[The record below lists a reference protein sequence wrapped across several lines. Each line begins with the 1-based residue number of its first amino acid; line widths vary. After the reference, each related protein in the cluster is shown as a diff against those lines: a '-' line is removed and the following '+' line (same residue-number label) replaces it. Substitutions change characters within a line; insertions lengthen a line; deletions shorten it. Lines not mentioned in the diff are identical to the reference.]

1 MSKPRK
7 LKEATTTSNLPSQLA
22 VLANPDAIHV
32 YWDSSLFNEVYLK
45 NDLPSRFPA
54 FFHAEEETPFHMF
67 FQGFLDLCVEKET
80 EDFKT
85 WSETETIT
93 NWIKPMM
100 ALLGWQDN
108 PAQTPFMEEV
118 SFTVE
123 ERGSKKTYRPDL
135 LYVDDPR
142 VKKYVSGEKDS
153 NKRLVEARHT
163 VTAIVEAKYWDRLE
177 EYRQGVGETRRR
189 VDKKEQDSATALSP
203 DEQVLKYMEILDKDY
218 GILTDGKTW
227 KLFHKSVSNDSAKR
241 CFEFDIGDLKEFVLS
256 GIHDSDR
263 RKIATEAIKYFYFF
277 FSKASLN
284 PGQNQEPVVN
294 EVLRYSQQ
302 YVDKAEEDLKDRFLQ
317 AMNFA
322 CNGFKRAMKEGG
334 KSPDLELIRNVS
346 ESHLFNILFV
356 RNCEVRNVLP
366 LKDVSYRKGS
376 LTAIIEK
383 LDRLGF
389 DPNKDDELNQ
399 VSLARAF
406 QQDFPY
412 THHGNEI
419 YDRLIALYRL
429 VHTGNGEQ
437 RDEGFKV
444 VGFKESVF
452 SEREWEAAKKYR
464 LNNLEMVHILFQLG
478 FAESSVRGRKYQQI
492 PYNAFT
498 PRQLGSIYESFLE
511 FKLEEA
517 PSDMVFR
524 KKEWSGANL
533 KSKEV
538 VELDI
543 PKVKKGELFFTPNNQ
558 DRRATGSYYTPD
570 HVVQFVVSEVLV
582 PIIDG
587 KSAKDILKV
596 RACDPAMGSGHFL
609 NAALN
614 FLTRAYLDA
623 LSRESEDSLDVTL
636 QDAKRLVLENC
647 IFGVDFN
654 ERAVKLAKLS
664 LWLESAVPGKQ
675 LEHLEDQLKLG
686 NSLIPRD
693 RINKS
698 ELDRW
703 RKAFD
708 WGQFK
713 PESLIFIGNPPWGA
727 VLSGETKEKISE
739 LYKIPQDNI
748 NSFEAF
754 LLLPDIIGV
763 QESMFVVPRNFI
775 RTDGYV
781 DCRKRLFESQRV
793 LSVADFGNCFEGVT
807 TEAITIHYSSEKRAA
822 GGIKL
827 LPLAKSGDYSVR
839 GKLDQKEILKDPK
852 ARLNLWWA
860 DELGAVTTKIEDKG
874 VRLKSYVEHYRGI
887 EYGKSGEVT
896 ECKKCG
902 NFTSLP
908 KKKND
913 KKKCPEC
920 GTIISIKDAKPYF
933 FISREKTKKHH
944 IPILVGKVINRYQLR
959 EEYFMEPG
967 LKGIQYKEH
976 AFRDE
981 DKILIMKISESIK
994 AYLDTQRRVATQAIY
1009 MLYLRR
1015 EFSKSVT
1022 LSALMAILNS
1032 KVFRFYFEYKI
1043 NMGASLTTNVVLEDM
1058 LDLPLPPVERLVR
1071 LSKSGIDRQVRDLQL
1086 CYQNDSKKVGVL
1098 ESAIEKLVAEVYG
1111 ISEKELVQI
1120 EEFLKEIQ
1128 ASNESVESEDL
1139 DEAA

>member
-1 MSKPRK
+1 MSKARK
-7 LKEATTTSNLPSQLA
+7 LKETPADSNLPTQLG
-22 VLANPDAIHV
+22 LLPNPDAIHV

-45 NDLPSRFPA
+45 NDLPARFPA
-54 FFHAEEETPFHMF
+54 FFHADEEAPFHNF
-67 FQGFLDLCVEKET
+67 YQGFIDLCVDKES
-80 EDFKT
+80 EDFRT

-100 ALLGWQDN
+100 ALLGWQIN
-108 PAQTPFMEEV
+108 PTQTPFMEEV
-118 SFTVE
+118 SFSVE
-123 ERGSKKTYRPDL
+123 ERGTRKTYRPDL

-142 VKKYVSGEKDS
+142 VKKYVSGEKDT
-153 NKRLVEARHT
+153 NKRLVEARNA

-189 VDKKEQDSATALSP
+189 VDKKESDSATALSP
-203 DEQVLKYMEILDKDY
+203 DEQILKYMEILDKDY

-227 KLFHKSVSNDSAKR
+227 KLYHKSASSDSAKR
-241 CFEFDIGDLKEFVLS
+241 CFEFDIGDLKEFVLG
-256 GIHDSDR
+256 GINESDR
-263 RKIATEAIKYFYFF
+263 RRISIEAIKYFYFF
-277 FSKASLN
+277 FSKASLS
-284 PGQNQEPVVN
+284 PGQSQEPVVN

-302 YVDKAEEDLKDRFLQ
+302 YVDKAEEDLKNRFLQ

-322 CNGFKRAMKEGG
+322 CNGFKRAMKSE
-334 KSPDLELIRNVS
+334 SDSLDLKLIRNVS

-366 LKDVSYRKGS
+366 LKDVSYRKAS
-376 LTAIIEK
+376 LTAVIEK

-389 DPNKDDELNQ
+389 DPNKDDDLNAL
-399 VSLARAF
+399 SLTRAF
-406 QQDFPY
+406 SQDFRY
-412 THHGNEI
+412 SHEGHEI

-429 VHTGNGEQ
+429 VHSGSGDRNA
-437 RDEGFKV
+437 EGFKV
-444 VGFKESVF
+444 VGFKESIF
-452 SEREWEAAKKYR
+452 SKQEWSAAKKFR

-478 FAESSVRGRKYQQI
+478 FADSSIQGRKYQQI

-511 FKLEEA
+511 FRLEEA
-517 PSDMVFR
+517 PCDMVFR
-524 KKEWSGANL
+524 KKEWSAASL
-533 KSKEV
+533 KSKEIAA
-538 VELDI
+538 LDI
-543 PKVKKGELFFTPNNQ
+543 PKVSKGELFFTPNNQ

-570 HVVQFVVSEVLV
+570 HVVQYVVAEVLTPAV
-582 PIIDG
+582 EG
-587 KSAKDILKV
+587 KSAQDILKI
-596 RACDPAMGSGHFL
+596 RTCDPAMGSGHFL

-614 FLTRAYLDA
+614 FLTRAYLA
-623 LSRESEDSLDVTL
+623 AIARESGDSVDITF
-636 QDAKRLVLENC
+636 QNAKRLILEHC

-664 LWLESAVPGKQ
+664 LWLESAAPGKQ
-675 LEHLEDQLKLG
+675 LEHLDNQLKLG

-693 RINKS
+693 RISRS
-698 ELDRW
+698 EIERW
-703 RKAFD
+703 NKAFD
-708 WGQFK
+708 WKQFK
-713 PESLIFIGNPPWGA
+713 PESLIFVGNPPWGA
-727 VLSGETKEKISE
+727 TLSGETKTKISE
-739 LYKIPQDNI
+739 LYNIPQDNL

-754 LLLPDIIGV
+754 LLLGDLVGV
-763 QESMFVVPRNFI
+763 QESMFVIPRNFL

-793 LSVADFGNCFEGVT
+793 LSVADFGACFVGVT
-807 TEAITIHYSSEKRAA
+807 TEAITIHYSSEKRAP

-827 LPLAKSGDYSVR
+827 VPLAKSNDFSVR
-839 GKLDQKEILKDPK
+839 GKLDQKEVLKDPK

-860 DELGAVTTKIEDKG
+860 EELGAVTSKIEDKG
-874 VRLKSYVEHYRGI
+874 VALRKYVEHYRGI
-887 EYGKSGEVT
+887 EYGKNGEVT
-896 ECKKCG
+896 ECTGCG

-920 GTIISIKDAKPYF
+920 NATITLKDAKPYY
-933 FISREKTKKHH
+933 FISREKTKKHRV
-944 IPILVGKVINRYQLR
+944 PILVGKVINRYQLR

-994 AYLDTQRRVATQAIY
+994 AYLDTQRRSATQAIY
-1009 MLYLRR
+1009 MLYLRK
-1015 EFSKSVT
+1015 EHKKT
-1022 LSALMAILNS
+1022 LSLPALMAILNS

-1058 LDLPLPPVERLVR
+1058 LDLPVPPAERLAQ
-1071 LSKSGIDRQVRDLQL
+1071 LTKNDIDRQVRDLQL
-1086 CYQNDSKKVGVL
+1086 CYQNDSKKVASL
-1098 ESAIEKLVAEVYG
+1098 EAAIEKSVAAIYG
-1111 ISEKELVQI
+1111 ITARELAQI

-1128 ASNESVESEDL
+1128 ASNGGVET
-1139 DEAA
+1139 DEADEVA